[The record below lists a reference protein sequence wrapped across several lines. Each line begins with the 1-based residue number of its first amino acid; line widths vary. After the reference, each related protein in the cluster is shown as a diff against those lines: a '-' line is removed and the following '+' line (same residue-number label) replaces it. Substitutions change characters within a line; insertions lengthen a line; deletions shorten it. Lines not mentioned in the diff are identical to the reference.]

1 MKDCWKLYNLCIS
14 QWATKHHLNSVVAEV
29 KVPMWYIVASLM
41 YLQGYGTP
49 EHQWREQD
57 SRLSSQYKV
66 LHFDSLSSIPPWE
79 KSVAFISLTCGL

>member
-1 MKDCWKLYNLCIS
+1 MKDCWKLYNLCNS
-14 QWATKHHLNSVVAEV
+14 QWATKHYLHSVVAEV

-79 KSVAFISLTCGL
+79 KPVAFISLTCGL